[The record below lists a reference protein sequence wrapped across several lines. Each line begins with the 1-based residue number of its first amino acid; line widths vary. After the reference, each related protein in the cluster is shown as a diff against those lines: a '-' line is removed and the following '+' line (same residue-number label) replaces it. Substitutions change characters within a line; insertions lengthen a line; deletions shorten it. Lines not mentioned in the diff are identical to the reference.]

1 MSTAVLAEENKRLAR
16 RFREDIWKD
25 LSIANE
31 ICADDAVFH
40 VDDPLTPEL
49 EKGPEGLRRLINT
62 YLSAFPDA
70 GCTIDKLVI
79 EGDTVVA
86 RWTARGTH
94 QGSLGSLAPTGKQ
107 IKITGIE
114 IHRIE
119 NGKIKETWINWDTL
133 GMLTQLGVSVE

>member
-1 MSTAVLAEENKRLAR
+1 MSTAVLAEENSRLAR
-16 RFREDIWKD
+16 LFRVDIWND
-25 LSIANE
+25 LSIADE
-31 ICADDAVFH
+31 ISAADAVFH

-49 EKGPEGLRRLINT
+49 ASGPEGLRQLINT
-62 YLSAFPDA
+62 YLGAFPDA
-70 GCTIDKLVI
+70 SCTVDKLVI

-86 RWTARGTH
+86 RWTATGTH
-94 QGSLGSLAPTGKQ
+94 RGNLGSIAPTGKP

-133 GMLTQLGVSVE
+133 GMLKQLGIGVS